1 MKMVVG
7 GATKVTSQKRSAS
20 STSIIIERGREEFW
34 TLFII
39 HKCMSDND
47 EIVFTNKNWLQYV
60 KLHSKDNIR
69 LIKRYLNG
77 RAEPPNLGELIRP
90 NLSDEDIETIDV
102 LLNPSCDVSKHNEE
116 LTNALI
122 KLHSDIRGILLGFNA
137 TLYEYQLETYSFP
150 PEMLDELFSWMK
162 TLPDGYPSAGNGM
175 INDCMKTLY
184 DLKMKIAK
192 SAEIH
197 YSDLVPLLKF
207 IM

>member
-1 MKMVVG
+1 MVVG
-7 GATKVTSQKRSAS
+7 GATKTTSQEKRSAS

-39 HKCMSDND
+39 HKCISDND
-47 EIVFTNKNWLQYV
+47 EIVFTNKNWLQYI

-77 RAEPPNLGELIRP
+77 RTEPPNLGELIRP

-122 KLHSDIRGILLGFNA
+122 KLHSDIQGILLGFNA